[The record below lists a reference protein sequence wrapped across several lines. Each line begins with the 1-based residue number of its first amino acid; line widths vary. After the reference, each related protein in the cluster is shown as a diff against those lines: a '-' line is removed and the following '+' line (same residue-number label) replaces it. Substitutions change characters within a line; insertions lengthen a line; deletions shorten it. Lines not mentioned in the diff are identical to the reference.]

1 MIQLQLEPD
10 VVADLMA
17 EARAACAYFN
27 DNVGGYG
34 HNKVLSDFK
43 GRALEWA
50 IEQMSGGV
58 LMRGSQHG
66 FHASEGD
73 LIEYPHV
80 PLAHYEVKECATYF
94 RNQRGGFPVT
104 RQHADHYLHNNRG
117 AVFFGE
123 VHTPY
128 PYDMEGHHSVTLYGW
143 AFPSTVREA
152 PYCYDNVAHD
162 QALRYNRQ
170 PRQKYDHIV
179 SLGML
184 NAMNNDQDWNDFF
197 DLMHNERERRFGM
210 ALGSE
215 SWQSSLMTTF
225 RNNGGSSS

>member
-1 MIQLQLEPD
+1 MIQLDIPYD
-10 VVADLMA
+10 VVVDLMA
-17 EARAACAYFN
+17 EARAACAYFD

-50 IEQMSGGV
+50 VEQLSGGI

-73 LIEYPHV
+73 LIHYPHI
-80 PLAHYEVKECATYF
+80 PLGHYEVKECNTFF
-94 RNQRGGFPVT
+94 RNKRGGFPVT
-104 RQHADHYLHNNRG
+104 RQHADHYVDNNRG

-128 PYDMEGHHSVTLYGW
+128 PYDMEGHHSYTLYGW

-152 PYCYDNVAHD
+152 PYCYDNVQHE
-162 QALRYNRQ
+162 QALRYNRK
-170 PRQKYDHIV
+170 PKDKYDHIV
-179 SLGML
+179 SLDMIH
-184 NAMNNDQDWNDFF
+184 NMDDEQDWVEFF
-197 DLMHNERERRFGM
+197 ELMDDERERRFGI
-210 ALGSE
+210 GSE
-215 SWQSSLMTTF
+215 SWQSSLMSAF
-225 RNNGGSSS
+225 RNNGGSSC